1 MRIVLIGAGN
11 LATNLGKALSR
22 NGHEIVQVFS
32 TSKTAKQ
39 LTKQIGGKPIRNLKL
54 LCDDADIYIIAL
66 KDSVVEGLLPQI
78 CHGRE
83 SRLFVHTSGSLP
95 MNIFRGH
102 AKNYGVFYPL
112 QTFSKSQE
120 VDFQQIPCL
129 IEGANAQVVTVL
141 KDLALSISNR
151 VKKVSTEKRR
161 QIHLAAVF
169 ACNFTNYCYTV
180 AGNILKQQKL
190 PFDLLLPLIDET
202 ARKVHNMSPRKAQ
215 TGPAVRNDENIMEQH
230 MEMLY
235 GNNRDL
241 YERMSQSILDEFF
254 YEDNELPF

>member
-1 MRIVLIGAGN
+1 M
-11 LATNLGKALSR
+11 
-22 NGHEIVQVFS
+22 
-32 TSKTAKQ
+32 
-39 LTKQIGGKPIRNLKL
+39 
-54 LCDDADIYIIAL
+54 
-66 KDSVVEGLLPQI
+66 
-78 CHGRE
+78 
-83 SRLFVHTSGSLP
+83 
-95 MNIFRGH
+95 
-102 AKNYGVFYPL
+102 
-112 QTFSKSQE
+112 
-120 VDFQQIPCL
+120 
-129 IEGANAQVVTVL
+129 
-141 KDLALSISNR
+141 ALSISNR
-151 VKKVSTEKRR
+151 VKKVSTEKRK

-230 MEMLY
+230 MEML
-235 GNNRDL
+235 RDL